1 MMKNI
6 FFLLALLWITTK
18 IQAQITTDYNRDYT
32 WLLGYGDSVPKNGKM
47 NLFFNK
53 DTLLA
58 INSVKADIGFER
70 ALSSIC
76 DTLGKQLFATNG
88 YDIIDSNLKF
98 MKNGKNITPFE
109 GNEHGLSIPQ
119 GVLTLPIPNH
129 DSLYTILHVKDTLML
144 EGPPVL
150 QHYYQR
156 VPFLYQTTINMN
168 RNKGK
173 GEVIEKHRIVRI
185 DRFNYGQLTATR
197 HANGRD
203 WWILMHRCVKDAG
216 SNIRLRFLLTPD
228 SLAYIGEQEIGKK
241 SPLAL
246 GQAVF
251 SPNGCKYATFNTI
264 SPTDFNYLDIFT
276 FDRKTGLLSDPVQI
290 TFKDSAKAGSIAISP
305 NNRFLYV
312 ATPIHL
318 YQYDLEAPNIDASKE
333 HIADYDGFIDS
344 FLVKNDVLAS
354 VFYLMQLAPD
364 NKVYMSALNSVSY
377 LHVIN
382 RPNEKGQACKFVQ
395 HGIKLPHF
403 NTFAIP
409 NFPNF
414 RLGKQEGETCAE
426 MVAASEISDRKEIN
440 LHLYPNPAQEVV
452 TIHYDLSQ
460 QPREVSLYWV
470 FCDLLGKEV
479 AKTPVKGS
487 EDAETI
493 NVSSLA
499 SGLYLCTLQTAT
511 GRVLVTKKL
520 NILH

>member
-1 MMKNI
+1 MKYL
-6 FFLLALLWITTK
+6 FLSLILCHPFIAKT
-18 IQAQITTDYNRDYT
+18 QITTDCKRDYN
-32 WLLGYGDSVPKNGKM
+32 WLFGYAKSSINGKSQ
-47 NLFFNK
+47 LTFDK
-53 DTLLA
+53 DTLLK
-58 INSVKADIGFER
+58 IEEVDSKIDFEFTVGII
-70 ALSSIC
+70 S
-76 DTLGKQLFATNG
+76 DTSGKLLLATNG
-88 YDIIDSNLKF
+88 YTIADPNLEI
-98 MKNGKNITPFE
+98 MKNGEHITPFKD
-109 GNEHGLSIPQ
+109 GIDGATIPQ
-119 GVLTLPIPNH
+119 GALVLPVPNH
-129 DSLYTILHVKDTLML
+129 DSLYIMLHTKDTVMY
-144 EGPPVL
+144 EGPPNNPF
-150 QHYYQR
+150 YR

-168 RNKGK
+168 RNGGK
-173 GEVIEKHRIVRI
+173 GEVVEKHKIVRV
-185 DRFNYGQLTATR
+185 DRYNNGEITATR

-203 WWILMHRCVKDAG
+203 WWVLLHRCPKYNG
-216 SNIRLRFLLTPD
+216 TNIRLRFLLNPD
-228 SLAYIGEQEIGKK
+228 SLSYQGEQAIGKK
-241 SPLAL
+241 SPFGF

-264 SPTDFNYLDIFT
+264 SQKDFNYLDIFT
-276 FDRKTGLLSDPVQI
+276 FDRKTGLLSDPIQI
-290 TFKDSAKAGSIAISP
+290 TFKDSASAGSIAISP

-312 ATPIHL
+312 ATSVHL
-318 YQYDLEAPNIDASKE
+318 YQYDLEAQNVEASRE
-333 HIADYDGFIDS
+333 RIANYDGFNDT
-344 FLVKNDVLAS
+344 LVDLS
-354 VFYLMQLAPD
+354 TTFYLMQLAPD
-364 NKVYMSALNSVSY
+364 NKIYMSTTNSVSY

-382 RPNEKGQACKFVQ
+382 RPNEKGKACQFLQ
-395 HGIKLPHF
+395 HGIKLPKLSAF
-403 NTFAIP
+403 GIP